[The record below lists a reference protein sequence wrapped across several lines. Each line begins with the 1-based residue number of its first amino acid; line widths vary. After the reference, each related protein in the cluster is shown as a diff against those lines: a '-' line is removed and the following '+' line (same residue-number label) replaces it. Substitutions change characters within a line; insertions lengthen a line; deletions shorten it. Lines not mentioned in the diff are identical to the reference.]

1 MTQQEQNEFGE
12 SLESAQ
18 AWMQAVQERLKVND
32 NTQGPRTALEA
43 RLRETESIYESEPEG
58 RMKMDVVLVA
68 AEALLQSGDEGTKQ
82 ETLTKLKRVKDLWEE
97 TSTYIVHCHSRIEW
111 VWLHWS
117 EYLKAYEEFE
127 IWLRK
132 MRLALEPDLELQL
145 GVKEKLWQLD
155 HHRVLLSDVHNQNV
169 FLGRLVD
176 EAASL
181 YSRTEDPS
189 VGEQVQENLKTTYQE
204 ISVKA
209 QERVTLL
216 QKVAEEHQLYQS
228 HRNEFYAW
236 LYSKAE
242 ELNCCHE
249 IEDTED
255 KLKTLQEFYESVNSE
270 EKTLQHIDGLAE
282 TVKASTS
289 PLGAE
294 KIAEDVEQLRRTWES
309 LRQRCTQDQGTVWDR
324 LNSKTEFTAR
334 AGQLRSDITK
344 LRKLLQK
351 LNGELEI
358 KDGERNEEQML
369 AMWKKYTSTR
379 MTLATEESC
388 VERLKAQLKEL
399 FKFSQDAK
407 PLSEEVVA
415 VEKEYKSVKGRAFRL
430 STETEAGLRQVLQ
443 DPLREFNHWKLMA
456 SKILDSSSEDT
467 EFCVLS
473 LQLQSIEK
481 LLLQSSQ
488 LQERLSHLHVKQDL
502 LSSVFGEEKAESLRS
517 DLTAAISQRELLHGK
532 LVQRKNQLQGII
544 SRTKDFDNAYEPI
557 LRRLADIRRRL
568 AALDVLQ
575 PDILAKKSKS
585 DHLRVIQKEMDEC
598 EAHIEA
604 VGTLVS
610 PNPDDKNKFSQLKAE
625 WKSLSIS
632 LKGILWANDQNIAE
646 HEHFRES
653 ILNLEKWLMI
663 TKQKLE
669 SYCNAKGEWSIEN
682 RQAEAKKVLTEF
694 PAKEIQL
701 HHTEAQGQMV
711 LAKTSP
717 EGQVHILR
725 DLERLKE
732 SWDFLPTLSVNL
744 TRLIAHYRAS
754 ENEGFLMEEDLR
766 GEEYR
771 SKAISGSF
779 AGVETT
785 YKSTQERTVQGSADY
800 TEGPRGGNEFRV
812 AGWHTAKTGKVVE
825 QNDNDDGAN
834 RQRGSDLGDG
844 REVTFRHIG
853 SEEDREWRGD
863 PTSAPNCTQFKA
875 GLSGNRSKRKHII
888 GVHGINEQWTGE
900 GGTYRESPG
909 RATGSWVRVTT
920 VIEDLSKHKGQDS
933 VDGPSQD
940 RTVGSKET
948 QSPGDFYKLQK
959 EFEEWFHGENGK
971 LDKIL
976 SRKGYLSMKELKIR
990 QQGLKDLRS
999 RVSWGQSC
1007 FQRLLKSTGGVR
1019 AENIG
1024 LEELR
1029 YRWMLYKSKLKEVGD
1044 LKGLVRPKVVGALNE
1059 PIRTEKTR
1067 SRFLYR
1073 VCCAALPL
1081 QLLLLG
1087 LLLLAFL
1094 LPLVDEGASCSLTNN
1109 FARSF
1114 NLMLRYEGPPPT

>member
-209 QERVTLL
+209 Q
-216 QKVAEEHQLYQS
+216 LYQS

-309 LRQRCTQDQGTVWDR
+309 LRQRCTQDQETVWDR

-744 TRLIAHYRAS
+744 TRQLYLWIIDFMFFVLSFIRILRLIAHYRAS

-863 PTSAPNCTQFKA
+863 PTLHCKESMKPRTGFFHLGNCTTSA
-875 GLSGNRSKRKHII
+875 G
-888 GVHGINEQWTGE
+888 
-900 GGTYRESPG
+900 YRLNT
-909 RATGSWVRVTT
+909 A
-920 VIEDLSKHKGQDS
+920 
-933 VDGPSQD
+933 
-940 RTVGSKET
+940 
-948 QSPGDFYKLQK
+948 
-959 EFEEWFHGENGK
+959 
-971 LDKIL
+971 
-976 SRKGYLSMKELKIR
+976 
-990 QQGLKDLRS
+990 DLRS

-1044 LKGLVRPKVVGALNE
+1044 LKGLVRP
-1059 PIRTEKTR
+1059 KTR